1 MGRRPSQRCSDCE
14 HWQPGEEWHSTAHP
28 SFMVISL
35 GECKLSGKYRLNCDY
50 RCLKNFKQKEVKGIV
65 IVGNAKR

>member
-1 MGRRPSQRCSDCE
+1 MGRRPKERCSDCE

-50 RCLKNFKQKEVKGIV
+50 RCLKNFKQK
-65 IVGNAKR
+65 